1 MARRPQQRISLI
13 ASSNP
18 EDLVAAIS
26 KMCGYAA
33 SAHGEWVGYR
43 GVTKETSVEAVKAT
57 SGKEI
62 VQRVAGIRPVLRAN
76 AWWGDQNRRLAD
88 EVVDAMIGA
97 GVVRLL
103 VPKQYGGYE
112 ADAQTVVDVGIE
124 LGRGDGS
131 ASFCAT
137 AWWAQCWAVAH
148 FPDHV
153 QDEIFGPSPDVRI
166 CGTLVPNGKGE
177 ITKDGVVVSGEWSF
191 NSGAWHSQWK
201 FLNTMALNPAGEMEP
216 IAAVVPFSDL
226 EIVDDWDVAGLR
238 GTGSITLVARDVFI
252 PRERFQWMSEVARQ
266 QYGSKRNADSPC
278 YRGPIIGVLSCVN
291 TGEKIGVAQAA
302 RDAFFERIEGRV
314 VTHTSY
320 TQAQWPITHVQVAEA
335 DLKIDE
341 AEYHARRLATMVD
354 HKNASNEPYS
364 LRERAYCRVAV
375 GRVTQL
381 SSEAISIYAQASGA
395 SSIYSSMPIQRIQRD
410 IQAMNVHALNVPV
423 KNLELYGRVLCGLEP
438 NTFFI

>member
-1 MARRPQQRISLI
+1 M
-13 ASSNP
+13 
-18 EDLVAAIS
+18 
-26 KMCGYAA
+26 
-33 SAHGEWVGYR
+33 
-43 GVTKETSVEAVKAT
+43 
-57 SGKEI
+57 
-62 VQRVAGIRPVLRAN
+62 
-76 AWWGDQNRRLAD
+76 
-88 EVVDAMIGA
+88 
-97 GVVRLL
+97 
-103 VPKQYGGYE
+103 
-112 ADAQTVVDVGIE
+112 
-124 LGRGDGS
+124 
-131 ASFCAT
+131 
-137 AWWAQCWAVAH
+137 
-148 FPDHV
+148 
-153 QDEIFGPSPDVRI
+153 
-166 CGTLVPNGKGE
+166 
-177 ITKDGVVVSGEWSF
+177 
-191 NSGAWHSQWK
+191 
-201 FLNTMALNPAGEMEP
+201 
-216 IAAVVPFSDL
+216 SDL
-226 EIVDDWDVAGLR
+226 EIVNDWDVAGLR

-266 QYGSKRNADSPC
+266 QYGSERNADSPC

-314 VTHTSY
+314 VQHTSY
-320 TQAQWPITHVQVAEA
+320 TQAEWPITHVQVAEA

-354 HKNASNEPYS
+354 HKNLSNEPYS